1 MVKTAIFASGSGTNF
16 ENLVLRMQDGTIP
29 NAVCELLV
37 VDKENAKARE
47 RADRLGIDHIY
58 VNPKAYA
65 GKKEYE
71 QEIRRH
77 LEEKGVQLIILARY
91 MRFIGEEQLT
101 HYPRRIINLHPAYL
115 PAFPGAHGIRDAYE
129 AKVPYTGV
137 TVHYVDEGIDTG
149 DIIAQKKLAIDPAW
163 SLETLETHVH
173 ALEYELFPQVVK
185 QICEEIEEGKS

>member
-77 LEEKGVQLIILARY
+77 LEEKGVQLITPEDDVIFHVADY
-91 MRFIGEEQLT
+91 AKTEDEDTEE
-101 HYPRRIINLHPAYL
+101 
-115 PAFPGAHGIRDAYE
+115 E
-129 AKVPYTGV
+129 A
-137 TVHYVDEGIDTG
+137 E
-149 DIIAQKKLAIDPAW
+149 A
-163 SLETLETHVH
+163 
-173 ALEYELFPQVVK
+173 
-185 QICEEIEEGKS
+185 

>member
-47 RADRLGIDHIY
+47 RAERLGIDHIY

-77 LEEKGVQLIILARY
+77 LEEKGVQLIILAGY
-91 MRFIGEEQLT
+91 MRFIGE
-101 HYPRRIINLHPAYL
+101 
-115 PAFPGAHGIRDAYE
+115 
-129 AKVPYTGV
+129 
-137 TVHYVDEGIDTG
+137 
-149 DIIAQKKLAIDPAW
+149 
-163 SLETLETHVH
+163 
-173 ALEYELFPQVVK
+173 
-185 QICEEIEEGKS
+185 

>member
-1 MVKTAIFASGSGTNF
+1 MGS
-16 ENLVLRMQDGTIP
+16 EMCIRDR
-29 NAVCELLV
+29 
-37 VDKENAKARE
+37 ARE

-77 LEEKGVQLIILARY
+77 LEEKGVQLIILAGY
-91 MRFIGEEQLT
+91 MRFIGEELLT
-101 HYPRRIINLHPAYL
+101 HYPRRIINIHPAYL

>member
-77 LEEKGVQLIILARY
+77 LEEKGVQLIILAGY
-91 MRFIGEEQLT
+91 MRFIGEELLT
-101 HYPRRIINLHPAYL
+101 HYPRRIINIHPAYL
-115 PAFPGAHGIRDAYE
+115 PAFPGAHGIRTPMRRRCLIPVSPCIMSMRASIPE
-129 AKVPYTGV
+129 TSSRRK
-137 TVHYVDEGIDTG
+137 
-149 DIIAQKKLAIDPAW
+149 
-163 SLETLETHVH
+163 SLPSIRYGHWKRWRH
-173 ALEYELFPQVVK
+173 MCMRWNMSCFR
-185 QICEEIEEGKS
+185 KS

>member
-77 LEEKGVQLIILARY
+77 LEEKGVQLIILAGY
-91 MRFIGEEQLT
+91 ML
-101 HYPRRIINLHPAYL
+101 HRRGAADALSAPHHQHPSGLSAG
-115 PAFPGAHGIRDAYE
+115 FPGRARHPGR
-129 AKVPYTGV
+129 
-137 TVHYVDEGIDTG
+137 
-149 DIIAQKKLAIDPAW
+149 L
-163 SLETLETHVH
+163 
-173 ALEYELFPQVVK
+173 
-185 QICEEIEEGKS
+185 